1 MASKKR
7 RPGPGDENRH
17 RRQKLV
23 TSFANAWQGI
33 VVCFVEERNIKI
45 HFLVAVLVMI
55 FGFILQISK
64 TEWCLC
70 FVLFGLIMGLELVN
84 TAVESVVDL
93 VTDEWEPLARRA
105 KDCAAGA
112 VLIASIWAA
121 VTGGIIFFPKLYFFI
136 LDLFGA

>member
-7 RPGPGDENRH
+7 RPGPGDENSH
-17 RRQKLV
+17 RRQKL
-23 TSFANAWQGI
+23 TSSFANAWQGI
-33 VVCFVEERNIKI
+33 VACFVEERNIKI

-55 FGFILQISK
+55 FGFILQISV

-93 VTDEWEPLARRA
+93 VTEEWRPLARRA

-112 VLIASIWAA
+112 VLIAAIWAA
-121 VTGGIIFFPKLYFFI
+121 VVGGIIFFPKLY
-136 LDLFGA
+136 DLIPKLFS

>member
-7 RPGPGDENRH
+7 RPGPGEENRH

-23 TSFANAWQGI
+23 SSFANAWQGI
-33 VVCFVEERNIKI
+33 VACFVEERNIKI

-55 FGFILQISK
+55 FGFILQISV

-93 VTDEWEPLARRA
+93 VTEEWRPLARRA

-112 VLIASIWAA
+112 RRSGQRWLAA
-121 VTGGIIFFPKLYFFI
+121 
-136 LDLFGA
+136 